1 MSEPNVIVM
10 GLGNLLWADEGFGIR
25 LAERLYAHYHW
36 PESVEIVDGGT
47 QGLNLLG
54 YVEQASHLL
63 LLDAIDYGLEPGTLQ
78 TYAGDKVPSYLS
90 AKKMSLH
97 QNSFSEVLAL
107 ADIRGHLPAHIA
119 LVGLQPVQLDD
130 YGMSEPN
137 VIVMGLGN
145 LLWADEGFGIRL
157 AERLYAHYHWPESVE
172 IVDGGTQGLNLL
184 GYVEQASHLLLL
196 DAIDYGLEPGTL
208 QTYAGDKVPSYLSAK
223 KMSLH
228 QNSFSEVLALADI
241 RGHLPAHIALVG
253 LQPVQLDDYGGSL
266 TDIARAQLPAAEQAA
281 LTQLAA
287 WGIAPQTSDETRCLN
302 YDCLSMENYEGVR
315 IRQYRV
321 TLER

>member
-63 LLDAIDYGLEPGTLQ
+63 LLDAIDYGL
-78 TYAGDKVPSYLS
+78 A
-90 AKKMSLH
+90 
-97 QNSFSEVLAL
+97 
-107 ADIRGHLPAHIA
+107 
-119 LVGLQPVQLDD
+119 
-130 YGMSEPN
+130 
-137 VIVMGLGN
+137 
-145 LLWADEGFGIRL
+145 
-157 AERLYAHYHWPESVE
+157 
-172 IVDGGTQGLNLL
+172 
-184 GYVEQASHLLLL
+184 
-196 DAIDYGLEPGTL
+196 PGTL

-266 TDIARAQLPAAEQAA
+266 ESGPFGEIMA
-281 LTQLAA
+281 LACRMR
-287 WGIAPQTSDETRCLN
+287 GIAGLVIDGGKVIVYRNEATGWVWPPYFKYDSSNLQAEATNLKSSGTRITPSTNC
-302 YDCLSMENYEGVR
+302 SA
-315 IRQYRV
+315 
-321 TLER
+321 